1 MPVPT
6 NLRHWLFITFA
17 GFTACLIGGCEQGD
31 AVRVYTAPK
40 DPPAP
45 QRPAAPRPVVWTLP
59 QGWTEVAD
67 PQVGQFGRFATLQ
80 VSADDPTLTLAV
92 HQLDGASAG
101 DLTSNLNRW
110 EAQLGLPP
118 TPAADAEKKARAVT
132 VDGHTGHRIDLTG
145 AVAPKPQAPASEPN
159 AQAPAAEA
167 KPESPVPA
175 RMLGFILPH
184 GEDVWS
190 FKLQG
195 PPDKVAA
202 QEAAFDQFV
211 ASVRFTSHDHGPTT
225 AGSGAAGGGAPVPGF
240 GGAPPQGPPDD
251 KTYTLKDVKLPAGW
265 VEDPTPREMRFKTY
279 NVGTGNEQ
287 ATLIVTRL
295 LRDRFGSVEQNIER
309 WRGEVG
315 LPPSTDVAK
324 EQFRPATIGG
334 EPAYVFDFAP
344 PAPAPD
350 ARRSFVGIVPKGANV
365 WFFKLI
371 GPAKTVTEQQANF
384 DAFLQSLQFGE
395 AGE

>member
-6 NLRHWLFITFA
+6 KLRRCIFITLA
-17 GFTACLIGGCEQGD
+17 GFTACLTGGCEQED
-31 AVRVYTAPK
+31 AIRVYTAPK
-40 DPPAP
+40 DPPP
-45 QRPAAPRPVVWTLP
+45 VQRTAAAARPITWTLP
-59 QGWTEVAD
+59 EGWAEVPNPAT
-67 PQVGQFGRFATLQ
+67 GQFGRFATLQ
-80 VSADDPTLTLAV
+80 VSPTDPTLTLAV
-92 HQLDGASAG
+92 NLLDGSAAG

-110 EAQLGLPP
+110 ENQLGLPP
-118 TPAADAEKKARAVT
+118 TPAPDAEKKATALA

-145 AVAPKPQAPASEPN
+145 TAAKPQDPASEG
-159 AQAPAAEA
+159 
-167 KPESPVPA
+167 KPEQVPA

-184 GEDVWS
+184 GADVWS

-195 PPDKVAA
+195 PPDAVAA

-225 AGSGAAGGGAPVPGF
+225 ADSAGATGAAVPGF
-240 GGAPPQGPPDD
+240 GGAAPQGEADN
-251 KTYTLKDVKLPAGW
+251 KTYTLKDVKLPDGW
-265 VEDPTPREMRFKTY
+265 VEDPTPHDMRFKTY
-279 NVGTGNEQ
+279 NVGSGNGQ

-295 LRDRFGSVEQNIER
+295 LRDRFGTVEQNIDR

-315 LPPSTDVAK
+315 LPPAADVAQ

-371 GPAKTVTEQQANF
+371 GPARTVTEQQANF